1 MKPPKPIDADAPGSA
16 ELLRD
21 YAALRTW
28 EALRT
33 MRSVVTAAELA
44 AATRLDP
51 RLLQRQLDLLERHGL
66 VQAVRARKPR
76 RATGYRVATDR
87 IVVTFDDRDP
97 AAAARAIERSDEV
110 GREFA
115 RCLKLYG
122 DPEFHAKGGFRFRM
136 RVIRHFTPDDLAEL
150 RRRMLAVVDFL
161 MTAGTEPA
169 RRKRSP
175 DRAPARPAFCNQAIA
190 IELEPLVGELLPLP
204 SVWVTP
210 RSKLA
215 KSGDAP
221 AGKPGLRGLAPR
233 EREVA
238 IELADGLSRK
248 HVAERLGVSV
258 HTVST
263 IARRIYRKL
272 SVTSQA
278 GLAARLA
285 GAARKELGER

>member
-1 MKPPKPIDADAPGSA
+1 VHGPQRDHALLDV
-16 ELLRD
+16 ELPH
-21 YAALRTW
+21 
-28 EALRT
+28 
-33 MRSVVTAAELA
+33 VF
-44 AATRLDP
+44 
-51 RLLQRQLDLLERHGL
+51 HH
-66 VQAVRARKPR
+66 AV
-76 RATGYRVATDR
+76 G
-87 IVVTFDDRDP
+87 
-97 AAAARAIERSDEV
+97 EV
-110 GREFA
+110 
-115 RCLKLYG
+115 
-122 DPEFHAKGGFRFRM
+122 H
-136 RVIRHFTPDDLAEL
+136 
-150 RRRMLAVVDFL
+150 
-161 MTAGTEPA
+161 
-169 RRKRSP
+169 
-175 DRAPARPAFCNQAIA
+175 
-190 IELEPLVGELLPLP
+190 ELEPLVGELLPLP